1 MRKAV
6 LITLLLAVSGVQAST
21 LDELRQLEAHKVSP
35 GKASQAASPASPVV
49 GTVAEPARRDY
60 RLPDGRVV
68 NLKDYKLVLF
78 MQSRCGYCQQFD
90 PLLKRVTGLMGLDVF
105 PYTLDGMGDA
115 SFPDAIPATEAVVRD
130 MWGDMRPVTPAAFL
144 VEVNTLKTLPLLY
157 GIVDEQTLKQR
168 IDEALGFANAA
179 MTIAAEGN
187 KKGDKNER

>member
-1 MRKAV
+1 MRKTV

-35 GKASQAASPASPVV
+35 GKASQAASPAVAAA
-49 GTVAEPARRDY
+49 AEPARRDY

-90 PLLKRVTGLMGLDVF
+90 PQLKRVTGQIGLDVF

-168 IDEALGFANAA
+168 INEALGFSSA
-179 MTIAAEGN
+179 MMPAGGKAVS
-187 KKGDKNER
+187 K

>member
-1 MRKAV
+1 MRQAV
-6 LITLLLAVSGVQAST
+6 VLTLLLAVSGVQAST
-21 LDELRQLEAHKVSP
+21 LDELRQLEAHKVSS
-35 GKASQAASPASPVV
+35 GKVSQAVSPASPAV
-49 GTVAEPARRDY
+49 GVATESARRDY
-60 RLPDGRVV
+60 RLPDGRGV

-115 SFPDAIPATEAVVRD
+115 SFPEAIPATEAVVRD

-157 GIVDEQTLKQR
+157 GIVDEQTLRQR
-168 IDEALGFANAA
+168 IDEALGFSLAA
-179 MTIAAEGN
+179 GAGVNN
-187 KKGDKNER
+187 KKGASK

>member
-35 GKASQAASPASPVV
+35 GKASQAASPASPVI
-49 GTVAEPARRDY
+49 GTVAEPARQDY

-168 IDEALGFANAA
+168 IDEALVFSLAARAGVKHKNGAN
-179 MTIAAEGN
+179 
-187 KKGDKNER
+187 K

>member
-35 GKASQAASPASPVV
+35 GKASQAASPVV
-49 GTVAEPARRDY
+49 GTVAEPARQDY

-115 SFPDAIPATEAVVRD
+115 SFPDAIPTTEAVVRD

-168 IDEALGFANAA
+168 IDEALGFADAA
-179 MTIAAEGN
+179 MTIAAEGK
-187 KKGDKNER
+187 KKGDKNEG

>member
-1 MRKAV
+1 MRKTV

-35 GKASQAASPASPVV
+35 GKASQAASPVV

-90 PLLKRVTGLMGLDVF
+90 PLLKRVTGQMGLDVF

-168 IDEALGFANAA
+168 IDEALGFSLAARAGVKHKNGAN
-179 MTIAAEGN
+179 
-187 KKGDKNER
+187 K